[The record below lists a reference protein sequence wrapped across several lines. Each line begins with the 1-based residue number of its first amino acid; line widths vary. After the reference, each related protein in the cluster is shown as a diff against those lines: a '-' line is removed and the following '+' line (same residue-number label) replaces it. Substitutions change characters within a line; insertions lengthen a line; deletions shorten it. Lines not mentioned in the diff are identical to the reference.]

1 MDNSLKE
8 IYEQIYNDQSIRKI
22 YDDIEKREIIN
33 KEQAFHNF
41 EHITNVTNMVKK
53 ILSELKSD
61 L

>member
-8 IYEQIYNDQSIRKI
+8 IYEQIYNNQSIRKI

-53 ILSELKSD
+53 YYQN
-61 L
+61 